1 MTQWRHLRMK
11 EKSILQIIYD
21 LSVII
26 VKIILLAISFYL
38 VYIGIRYSYYS
49 ATDYEQVA
57 YQVLDSVWI
66 HLCLFAGICLLASV
80 LLNFGYLLVR
90 FQKEKRTLW
99 DDKEK
104 LCKMILVFSCI
115 VLAVVEY
122 IYITNH
128 PYYPSG
134 DQLNTTA
141 GAAYARA
148 GNYLMFSK
156 GGYIALYEQ
165 QKGLLFLYEILF
177 TIFGDYCYD
186 VAAKF
191 HLLLSIVTLVSGYYF
206 MKIVMKKVL
215 YRILY
220 CGLMITCIPYIIYL
234 PYIYGD
240 LPSICFTMVLFW
252 ALAVYGQKLQ
262 KRYILCC
269 AVVGALALLM
279 RMHTLVTLIAVG
291 IGMILMAF
299 QKRKLRPIL
308 AAICIILAAEGAVK
322 SLDIMYEL
330 RSGYESNVG
339 VPHILWIA
347 MGLQETDGYPGVYN
361 RYQQTVF
368 EENHFDREI
377 SAQIGKE
384 YIIERLREMKANPA
398 YCRYFFTT
406 KVKIQWLE
414 PLFEGLYATSTFDE
428 KKEIP
433 DWMNSLY
440 YGKFHDVVWKFS
452 NYYQSIIYMAFFAFV
467 LLSFNSKDK
476 MSKNCVVWIPLIT
489 IIGGFFFSMIWES
502 QCRYVLPYYVYM
514 VIYAAVGMGKI
525 SEYILFYGVKLL
537 HSIRSRV

>member
-1 MTQWRHLRMK
+1 MTQRLYQRMK
-11 EKSILQIIYD
+11 EKGISQVLCDISIF
-21 LSVII
+21 I
-26 VKIILLAISFYL
+26 VKIVLLAISSYF
-38 VYIGIRYSYYS
+38 VYIGIRYSYFS

-57 YQVLDSVWI
+57 YQVKDSVWL
-66 HLCLFAGICLLASV
+66 HLCLFVGICLLSAI
-80 LLNFGYLLVR
+80 LLNVWHVLIQIQG
-90 FQKEKRTLW
+90 KKRTLW
-99 DDKEK
+99 HDKEK
-104 LCKMILVFSCI
+104 LCKMILVLSCI

-122 IYITNH
+122 IYIADH

-206 MKIVMKKVL
+206 LKIVIKKVI

-220 CGLMITCIPYIIYL
+220 CGLMITCIPCIIYL

-240 LPSICFTMVLFW
+240 LPAICFTMVLFW
-252 ALAVYGQKLQ
+252 ALAAYGQRLQ
-262 KRYILCC
+262 KRYIFLC
-269 AVVGALALLM
+269 AFAGAMALLM
-279 RMHTLVTLIAVG
+279 RMHTWVTLIAVG
-291 IGMILMAF
+291 IGMILMAL

-308 AAICIILAAEGAVK
+308 AALCMILAAEGGVK
-322 SLDIMYEL
+322 SLDIMYEI

-347 MGLQETDGYPGVYN
+347 MGLQETDGHPGVYN

-368 EENHFDREI
+368 EENQFDREI

-384 YIIERLREMKANPA
+384 YIVARLAEMKANPA

-406 KVKIQWLE
+406 KVKLQWME
-414 PLFEGLYATSTFDE
+414 PLFEGLYATNTFDE
-428 KKEIP
+428 EKEVPGWI
-433 DWMNSLY
+433 NSLY
-440 YGKFHDVVWKFS
+440 YGKFHDVVWKLS
-452 NYYQSIIYMAFFAFV
+452 NYYQSIIYLSFLAFV
-467 LLSFNSKDK
+467 LLSFCTKDK
-476 MSKNCVVWIPLIT
+476 MLRDCVIWIPLIT

-514 VIYAAVGMGKI
+514 IMYAAIGLGKI
-525 SEYILFYGVKLL
+525 SEFIWFYGLKLL
-537 HSIRSRV
+537 SSIRSKM